1 MSSTIVMALIIVTII
16 VTAFGLIVEVLKR
29 DVKKAF
35 ASFGLIVML
44 TVGANIYYS
53 FIFTQSE
60 NTEQIVIENQI
71 DAASDETE
79 QKSDPLSEKRSYI
92 IGNSISCNNFI
103 TGNYP

>member
-44 TVGANIYYS
+44 TVGANIYITPLYS
-53 FIFTQSE
+53 LNRKT
-60 NTEQIVIENQI
+60 
-71 DAASDETE
+71 
-79 QKSDPLSEKRSYI
+79 RSR
-92 IGNSISCNNFI
+92 
-103 TGNYP
+103 

>member
-44 TVGANIYYS
+44 TVGANILLLYIHS
-53 FIFTQSE
+53 IGKHGA
-60 NTEQIVIENQI
+60 
-71 DAASDETE
+71 DSD
-79 QKSDPLSEKRSYI
+79 
-92 IGNSISCNNFI
+92 
-103 TGNYP
+103 